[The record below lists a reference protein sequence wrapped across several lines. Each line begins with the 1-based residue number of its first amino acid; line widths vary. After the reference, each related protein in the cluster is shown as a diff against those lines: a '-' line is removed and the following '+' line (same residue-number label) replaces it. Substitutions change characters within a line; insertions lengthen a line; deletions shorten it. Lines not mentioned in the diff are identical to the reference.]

1 MTRWLALLSLLAT
14 AAALAA
20 SPPTPEAPPF
30 TPGPVLAWGKP
41 LVGGPIR
48 VTCLLQSAKEEGLE
62 LQRRFDFPGAV
73 LVSKGGKYSVDSTA
87 SSLARRQLAEGNVD
101 VFIVG
106 GVYWKRLPATLRLA
120 LLEQVHKGMGLVLV
134 ECPLAM
140 RDTTL
145 PRVLAADPA
154 PEAAA
159 AVTSGVPL
167 AELPLVTIDPER
179 NAYCTYPDAT
189 HPAPTPEQLV
199 TGARFGQGRICILN
213 YSVAQSNVVYLY
225 SLTPGVRL
233 PNAPFVQPY
242 PYWEYCHSLLG
253 KAVRWAAGREPVARL
268 QVEALPGAPVVAQVS
283 LAGPVNQ
290 PVDLEVVVRD
300 RYHKVW
306 GQAKSTLTPGATR
319 PAQWAV
325 PWPEQELPPGGLTFV
340 DVWARQGG
348 EVLDWATATVDRPAA
363 ARIGAVKLDAPR
375 YEASQPVKATLT
387 IRGDLRGVTLR
398 GELVGNDGRV
408 LQRQTQPAREETT
421 LTFSLAG
428 AQTLVS
434 YVETCLLA
442 GPSRGR
448 GSGLPTATS
457 GSREPSHGVS
467 AAQPSGQ
474 RTLWRERTPV
484 FLAPGAPKQFFA
496 YSWMDPDPYY
506 MRDYLRRIQD
516 QGVDGVT
523 AGGGAATYFFQASR
537 LAVEQ
542 NLRIVPTN
550 VVDSRLGKAP
560 DGDPSKLPR
569 PFTDP
574 KVMAEETERL
584 HSLLPTVADSQP
596 LGYSLMDEWALGWS
610 DRPTDYS
617 DASLTAFRRWIRG
630 RYPSVEALNQEW
642 GTTFTAWEA
651 VTPTQ
656 AKDVQAAL
664 GGKTPDYSQL
674 NLAAFVDYRLFM
686 DTVGPTAF
694 ADFRQTIRAADP
706 GARVGLCGTESNG
719 TWYGY
724 EWYGLSHALD
734 FVCGYGDAAATPNIS
749 RDLRGLQ
756 RELQRSFRQ
765 PGSLLSCW
773 VGYHESDFYRDQ
785 ALKLLLHDFQGIAYF
800 GGNPVIFADFP
811 YLDYDFTLS
820 RRALLAGACT
830 SEIRRGL
837 DQLLWN
843 SRRDNSGL
851 AVLLSPASQHVASG
865 LGREAEWSK
874 GVVGIAQA
882 LEDAGLQYDFVAP
895 EQVAAGVLPQRGY
908 KALLAPQ
915 VTCLGE
921 AQRTAIA
928 SFLTGGGALLYDRL
942 PGELDEHGRA
952 RASAPPW
959 TGERV
964 VALPALPDKRAE
976 AAKLLGDA
984 LGKLGL
990 ATPVTVA
997 YTADTYLPV
1006 ERIVYRNGDHLL
1018 VSLQTDLVAEGKQPE
1033 PPATI
1038 TLPRVGFVYDV
1049 RGGKALGK
1057 TRTVTA
1063 PLDPMHIL
1071 LYAILPYEVRGVQV
1085 TAPAAKLG
1093 QTVPVTLQMRTSAAA
1108 GDHYLRVTV
1117 TGPDGQER
1125 PGFATTV
1132 TAKAGRTTVP
1142 LRFALNDPTGKWRV
1156 QARDAETGLTGVAT
1170 LEVRP

>member
-1 MTRWLALLSLLAT
+1 MKRWLALLSVLAV
-14 AAALAA
+14 APAFAS

-30 TPGPVLAWGKP
+30 TPSPVIAWGKP
-41 LVGGPIR
+41 LVGGPLR

-62 LQRRFDFPGAV
+62 LQRRFEFTGPV
-73 LVSKGGKYSVDSTA
+73 LLGGGGKYSVTSTA
-87 SSLARRQLAEGNVD
+87 SSLARRQLATGEVD
-101 VFIVG
+101 VFVVG
-106 GVYWKRLPATLRLA
+106 GIFWKRLPATLRLA
-120 LLEQVHKGMGLVLV
+120 LLEQVERGMGLVLV
-134 ECPLAM
+134 EAPAGM

-145 PRVLAADPA
+145 PKVLAADPA

-159 AVTSGVPL
+159 AVASGIPL
-167 AELPLVTIDPER
+167 AELPLATVDPER
-179 NAYCTYPDAT
+179 NAYCVYPDAT

-199 TGARFGQGRICILN
+199 TGARFGKGRICVLN
-213 YSVAQSNVVYLY
+213 YSTAQSNVVYLY

-233 PNAPFVQPY
+233 PNAPFAKPY

-253 KAVRWAAGREPVARL
+253 KAVRWAAGREPQSRL
-268 QVEALPGAPVVAQVS
+268 QVEALPGAPTVANVS
-283 LAGPVNQ
+283 IAGSVDQ

-306 GQAKSTLTPGATR
+306 GSAKSILIPRAGK

-325 PWPEQELPPGGLTFV
+325 QLPDQELPPGGLTFV

-348 EVLDWATATVDRPAA
+348 KVLDWATATVERPAK
-363 ARIGAVKLDAPR
+363 ARVAEVKLDANR
-375 YEASQPVKATLT
+375 YAPDEPVKATLT
-387 IRGDLRGVTLR
+387 TSGDLRGAMLQA
-398 GELVGNDGRV
+398 ELVGADGRV
-408 LQRQTQPAREETT
+408 LQRQTKPAPAVAE

-434 YVETCLLA
+434 YLEARLV
-442 GPSRGR
+442 
-448 GSGLPTATS
+448 
-457 GSREPSHGVS
+457 
-467 AAQPSGQ
+467 SGQ
-474 RTLWRERTPV
+474 RTLWRERVPV

-516 QGVDGVT
+516 QGVDSVT

-537 LAVEQ
+537 TAVEQ
-542 NLRIVPTN
+542 NLRVVPTN

-560 DGDPSKLPR
+560 DGDPAKLPR

-574 KVMAEETERL
+574 KVMAEENQRL
-584 HSLLPTVADSQP
+584 KTLLPTVADMQP

-617 DASLTAFRRWIRG
+617 DASLTAFRQWIQG
-630 RYPSVEALNQEW
+630 RYPSVAALNQEW
-642 GTTFTAWEA
+642 GTSFASWDA

-656 AKDVQAAL
+656 AKDVQATL
-664 GGKTPDYSQL
+664 GAKAPDYGKL
-674 NLAAFVDYRLFM
+674 NLAPFVDYRLFL

-694 ADFRQTIRAADP
+694 AEFRQTIRAADP
-706 GARVGLCGTESNG
+706 GAPVGLCGTESNG

-724 EWYGLSHALD
+724 EWYGLSRVLD
-734 FVCGYGDAAATPNIS
+734 FICGYGDAAAVPNIS
-749 RDLRGLQ
+749 RDMRGLQ

-800 GGNPVIFADFP
+800 GGNPIIFADFP

-820 RRALLAGACT
+820 RRALLAGAGT
-830 SEIRRGL
+830 TEIRRGL
-837 DQLLWN
+837 DQLFWH

-851 AVLLSPASQHVASG
+851 AVLISPASQHVASG
-865 LGREAEWSK
+865 LGREAEWNK
-874 GVVGIAQA
+874 GVVGTAQA
-882 LEDAGLQYDFVAP
+882 LEDAGLQYDFLAP
-895 EQVAAGVLPQRGY
+895 EQIAAGFLKQGGY
-908 KALLAPQ
+908 KVLLAPQ
-915 VTCLGE
+915 AMCLSE
-921 AQRTAIA
+921 AQRAAIA
-928 SFLTGGGALLYDRL
+928 DFVSGGGALVYDRV
-942 PGELDEHGRA
+942 PGVLDEHGRSREA
-952 RASAPPW
+952 APTW
-959 TGERV
+959 AGDRV
-964 VALPALPDKRAE
+964 AALGQLPDKRAD
-976 AAKLLGDA
+976 AAKLLAEA
-984 LGKLGL
+984 LGKFGV
-990 ATPVTVA
+990 AAPVQVD
-997 YTADTYLPV
+997 YTAAIYLPV
-1006 ERIVYRNGDHLL
+1006 ERIVYHQGDHVL

-1038 TLPRVGFVYDV
+1038 TLPREGYVYDL
-1049 RGGKALGK
+1049 RAGKALGK

-1071 LYAILPYEVRGVQV
+1071 LYAVLPYEVRGVKV

-1093 QTVPVTLQMRTSAAA
+1093 QTAPVTLQVLASAPP
-1108 GDHYLRVTV
+1108 GEHFLRVTL
-1117 TGPDGQER
+1117 TGPDGKER

-1132 TAKAGRTTVP
+1132 RATAGKVTVP
-1142 LRFALNDPTGKWRV
+1142 LRFALNDPAGKWQI
-1156 QARDAETGLTGVAT
+1156 QARDAESGVTGTAA